1 MKRISFSKKIARV
14 FDDNLK
20 TRQWENIIDYTIIG
34 LIIISSIEVFLST
47 FPDISD
53 KYGHILHFVDVFTT
67 IVFTIE
73 VTLRIWFA
81 DALDEKYKGFKG
93 RLKYCFS
100 FYGIIDILST
110 YPFYLNFIMPVPYNA
125 LKILRIARLFRVF
138 RYMKSFRLL
147 SNAISSKKSEL
158 LISFQFLA
166 ITTIILSFILFFVE
180 HTAQP
185 EVYANGVYPM
195 VWAFAQYIG
204 DPGGFAEYPPV
215 TFAGRLIA
223 CIVGIL
229 GIAIFAVPAGLVGS
243 GFMEVI
249 ENDRKV
255 EKDKAN
261 VEKLRERFKFTQCRY
276 TKFIR
281 TPQYVSLAT
290 IQEKTLMTT
299 DDIFDAIASSE
310 EFRLKNLA
318 KTRPIEERPND
329 KLVVEHF
336 LLNRPYGGMIDR
348 KSKVT
353 IVSTSSTSE
362 VSTGHVAY
370 YLAKIGGFNYISKE
384 IANKDKEDGTGV
396 SYYNIPDDLNS
407 ENFKLFMS
415 DLNKLSSSPDSWV
428 IFLLSA
434 SGGEEPVYPT
444 QFHYIIGGKKG
455 EVDYSD
461 PNLTVKD
468 TATFEAM
475 YKELSEKIKEAFDL
489 ESDVQQYHAG
499 TSPKN
504 IARHL
509 GTPDMRPNAF
519 TIRIAWSVT
528 CWDYRITAISKEM
541 ADIINKHI
549 EPEKEKTVS
558 TELTTRVTG
567 KDYGY
572 KFYKE

>member
-1 MKRISFSKKIARV
+1 
-14 FDDNLK
+14 
-20 TRQWENIIDYTIIG
+20 
-34 LIIISSIEVFLST
+34 
-47 FPDISD
+47 
-53 KYGHILHFVDVFTT
+53 
-67 IVFTIE
+67 
-73 VTLRIWFA
+73 
-81 DALDEKYKGFKG
+81 
-93 RLKYCFS
+93 
-100 FYGIIDILST
+100 
-110 YPFYLNFIMPVPYNA
+110 
-125 LKILRIARLFRVF
+125 
-138 RYMKSFRLL
+138 
-147 SNAISSKKSEL
+147 
-158 LISFQFLA
+158 
-166 ITTIILSFILFFVE
+166 
-180 HTAQP
+180 
-185 EVYANGVYPM
+185 M

-223 CIVGIL
+223 CIVGVL

-299 DDIFDAIASSE
+299 EDIFDAIASSE

-384 IANKDKEDGTGV
+384 IANKDKKDGTGV
-396 SYYNIPDDLNS
+396 SYYNIPEGFTS
-407 ENFKLFMS
+407 ENFELFMS
-415 DLNKLSSSPDSWV
+415 DLNQLSSSPDSWV

-455 EVDYSD
+455 EVNYSD

-489 ESDVQQYHAG
+489 DSDIQQYHAG
-499 TSPKN
+499 TNSKN
-504 IARHL
+504 IARHV

-558 TELTTRVTG
+558 TELTTRVAG

-572 KFYKE
+572 NFYKE

>member
-1 MKRISFSKKIARV
+1 MKKISLAKKLARV
-14 FDDNLK
+14 FDDNFK
-20 TRQWENIIDYTIIG
+20 TRQWENIVDYIIIG
-34 LIIISSIEVFLST
+34 FIVISTVEVFLST
-47 FPDISD
+47 FNSITD
-53 KYGHILHFVDVFTT
+53 KYGHVLHFIDVFTT

-73 VTLRIWFA
+73 ISLRILLA
-81 DALDEKYKGFKG
+81 NHLNPKYKGFVG
-93 RLKYCFS
+93 RIKYCFS
-100 FYGIIDILST
+100 FFGLMDIIST
-110 YPFYLNFIMPVPYNA
+110 LPYYLNFIVPLPYNI
-125 LKILRIARLFRVF
+125 LKVLRVVRLLRVF
-138 RYMKSFRLL
+138 RYMKSFRFL
-147 SNAISSKKSEL
+147 SDAISSKKNEL
-158 LISFQFLA
+158 WISIQFLA
-166 ITTIILSFILFFVE
+166 IITTILSFLLFFVE
-180 HTAQP
+180 HAAQP
-185 EVYANGVYPM
+185 EVYQNGIYPM
-195 VWAFAQYIG
+195 IWAFAQYIG
-204 DPGGFAEYPPV
+204 DPGGFAQYPPV
-215 TFAGRLIA
+215 TFVGRLIA
-223 CIVGIL
+223 CIVGVL
-229 GIAIFAVPAGLVGS
+229 GIAIFAVPAGLIGS
-243 GFMEVI
+243 GFVEVI
-249 ENDRKV
+249 EADRKV

-261 VEKLRERFKFTQCRY
+261 VEKLRQRFKFAQCRY

-290 IQEKTLMTT
+290 IQEKTLMTNE
-299 DDIFDAIASSE
+299 DIFDAIASSE

-318 KTRPIEERPND
+318 KTRPVEERPSD

-384 IANKDKEDGTGV
+384 IANKDKKDGTGV

-455 EVDYSD
+455 EMDYND
-461 PNLTVKD
+461 PNLTIKD
-468 TATFEAM
+468 TSTFDAM
-475 YKELSEKIKEAFDL
+475 YKELSEKIKESFDL
-489 ESDVQQYHAG
+489 ESDIQKYHAG

-509 GTPDMRPNAF
+509 GTADMKPNAF

-541 ADIINKHI
+541 AAIINKHL
-549 EPEKEKTVS
+549 EPNTEKTVS
-558 TELTTRVTG
+558 KELTIRVSG

-572 KFYKE
+572 QFYKE

>member
-1 MKRISFSKKIARV
+1 MKKIALAKKLARV
-14 FDDNLK
+14 FDDNFK
-20 TRQWENIIDYTIIG
+20 TRQWENIVDYIIIG
-34 LIIISSIEVFLST
+34 FIVISTVEVFLST
-47 FPDISD
+47 FNSITD
-53 KYGHILHFVDVFTT
+53 KYGHVLHFIDVFTT

-73 VTLRIWFA
+73 ISLRILLA
-81 DALDEKYKGFKG
+81 NHLNPKYKGFVG
-93 RLKYCFS
+93 RIKYCFS
-100 FYGIIDILST
+100 FFGLMDIIST
-110 YPFYLNFIMPVPYNA
+110 LPYYLNFIVPLPYNI
-125 LKILRIARLFRVF
+125 LKVLRVVRLLRVF
-138 RYMKSFRLL
+138 RYMKSFRFL
-147 SNAISSKKSEL
+147 SDAILSKKNEL
-158 LISFQFLA
+158 WISIQFLA
-166 ITTIILSFILFFVE
+166 IITTILSFLLFFVE
-180 HTAQP
+180 HAAQP
-185 EVYANGVYPM
+185 EVYQNGIYPM
-195 VWAFAQYIG
+195 IWAFAQYIG
-204 DPGGFAEYPPV
+204 DPGGFAQYPPV
-215 TFAGRLIA
+215 TFVGRLIA
-223 CIVGIL
+223 CIVGVL
-229 GIAIFAVPAGLVGS
+229 GIAIFAVPAGLIGS
-243 GFMEVI
+243 GFVEVI
-249 ENDRKV
+249 EADRKA

-261 VEKLRERFKFTQCRY
+261 VEKLRQRFKFAQCRY

-290 IQEKTLMTT
+290 IQEKTLMTNE
-299 DDIFDAIASSE
+299 DIFDAIASSE

-318 KTRPIEERPND
+318 KTRPIEERPSD

-384 IANKDKEDGTGV
+384 IANKDKKDGTGV

-428 IFLLSA
+428 ILLLSA

-455 EVDYSD
+455 EVDYND
-461 PNLTVKD
+461 PNLTIKD
-468 TATFEAM
+468 TSTFDAM
-475 YKELSEKIKEAFDL
+475 YKELSEKIKESFDL
-489 ESDVQQYHAG
+489 ESDIQKYHAG

-541 ADIINKHI
+541 AAIINKHL
-549 EPEKEKTVS
+549 EPNTEKTVS
-558 TELTTRVTG
+558 KELTTRVSG

-572 KFYKE
+572 QFYKE

>member
-1 MKRISFSKKIARV
+1 MKKIALSKKLARV
-14 FDDNLK
+14 FDDNFK
-20 TRQWENIIDYTIIG
+20 TRQWENIVDYIIIG
-34 LIIISSIEVFLST
+34 FIVISTVEVFLST
-47 FPDISD
+47 FNSITD
-53 KYGHILHFVDVFTT
+53 KYGHVLHFIDVFTT

-73 VTLRIWFA
+73 ISLRILLA
-81 DALDEKYKGFKG
+81 NHLNPKYKGFAG
-93 RLKYCFS
+93 RIKYCFS
-100 FYGIIDILST
+100 FFGLMDIIST
-110 YPFYLNFIMPVPYNA
+110 LPYYLNFIVPLPYNI
-125 LKILRIARLFRVF
+125 LKVLRVVRLLRVF
-138 RYMKSFRLL
+138 RYMKSFRFL
-147 SNAISSKKSEL
+147 SDAISSKKNEL
-158 LISFQFLA
+158 WISIQFLA
-166 ITTIILSFILFFVE
+166 IITTILSFLLFFVE
-180 HTAQP
+180 HAAQP
-185 EVYANGVYPM
+185 EVYQNGIYPM
-195 VWAFAQYIG
+195 IWAFAQYIG
-204 DPGGFAEYPPV
+204 DPGGFAQYPPV
-215 TFAGRLIA
+215 TFVGRLIA
-223 CIVGIL
+223 CIVGVL
-229 GIAIFAVPAGLVGS
+229 GIAIFAVPAGLIGS
-243 GFMEVI
+243 GFVEVI
-249 ENDRKV
+249 EADRKA

-261 VEKLRERFKFTQCRY
+261 VEKLRQRFKFAQCRY

-290 IQEKTLMTT
+290 IQEKTLMTNE
-299 DDIFDAIASSE
+299 DIFDAIASSE

-318 KTRPIEERPND
+318 KTRPIEERPSD

-353 IVSTSSTSE
+353 IVSTSSFTE

-370 YLAKIGGFNYISKE
+370 YFAKIGGFNYISKE

-415 DLNKLSSSPDSWV
+415 DLNKLSASPDSWV

-434 SGGEEPVYPT
+434 SGGEEPIYPT

-455 EVDYSD
+455 EVDYND
-461 PNLTVKD
+461 PNLTIKD
-468 TATFEAM
+468 TSTFDAM
-475 YKELSEKIKEAFDL
+475 YKELSEKIKESFDL
-489 ESDVQQYHAG
+489 ESDIQKYHAG

-509 GTPDMRPNAF
+509 GMPDMRPNAF

-541 ADIINKHI
+541 AAIINKHL
-549 EPEKEKTVS
+549 EPNTEKTVS
-558 TELTTRVTG
+558 KELTTRVSG

-572 KFYKE
+572 QFYKE